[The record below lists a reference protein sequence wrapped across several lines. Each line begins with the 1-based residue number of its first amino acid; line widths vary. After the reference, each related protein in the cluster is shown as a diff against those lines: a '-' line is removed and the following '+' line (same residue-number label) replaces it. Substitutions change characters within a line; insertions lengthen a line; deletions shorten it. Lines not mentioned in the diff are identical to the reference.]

1 MNRNTLIDYFVYV
14 VRFMSQMAL
23 LIGACM
29 IIYAGYKYAMASF
42 GDETGSGNEAIKN
55 AVIGILVVIFAY
67 AIIRILTIAFIK

>member
-23 LIGACM
+23 LIGAVM
-29 IIYAGYKYAMASF
+29 VIYAGYSYAMASF
-42 GDETGSGNEAIKN
+42 GDETANGNNAIKN
-55 AVIGILVVIFAY
+55 ATIGIIIVIFAY